1 MICRRMILTLGLLL
15 FVLASSNV
23 RALGGRSSIDLH
35 HLLSAVPPNGVA
47 RVFPQQLKGSFA
59 GVGSTSGHD
68 VTHGTNLYTRNASA
82 LQASPALEE
91 LRAKAQARMLQ
102 DRDVY
107 TAEEFQAIEAI
118 YQSANRDLRA
128 PESRDRL
135 LELVEKYPKANR
147 TGCAL
152 LYLAQGAKGDER
164 EAFLKQAIADH
175 SDAWYGDGTQVGA
188 FARAQLAVH
197 YANSNR
203 RDEAMALATEIERL
217 FPGAVDH
224 SGAPLADTLK
234 RFKLLQ

>member
-1 MICRRMILTLGLLL
+1 MAHRTVGPLGLLL
-15 FVLASSNV
+15 FLLASSDV
-23 RALGGRSSIDLH
+23 RVLRARSSIEFQH
-35 HLLSAVPPNGVA
+35 VPAAVPPDAVPLVSPEQLNGA
-47 RVFPQQLKGSFA
+47 YSGFGSIP
-59 GVGSTSGHD
+59 GRRIPHRP
-68 VTHGTNLYTRNASA
+68 NLNDANTSA
-82 LQASPALEE
+82 LQPSAPLEE

-107 TAEEFQAIEAI
+107 TAEEFQAIEAL
-118 YQSANRDLRA
+118 YQSANRNLRA

-152 LYLAQGAKGDER
+152 LYLAQGAKGAER

-188 FARAQLAVH
+188 FGRALLAVY
-197 YANSNR
+197 YANSKR
-203 RDEAMALATEIERL
+203 LDEAMALAAEVERL

-224 SGAPLADTLK
+224 SGAPVADTLK

>member
-1 MICRRMILTLGLLL
+1 MARRMVRPLGFLL
-15 FVLASSNV
+15 FVLASSDA
-23 RALGGRSSIDLH
+23 RAPRGRWSIELQ
-35 HLLSAVPPNGVA
+35 HLLATGPPNAVA
-47 RVFPQQLKGSFA
+47 LVPPQQLSGGSP
-59 GVGSTSGHD
+59 GLGSTSGRGVPD
-68 VTHGTNLYTRNASA
+68 GTNLHA
-82 LQASPALEE
+82 LNTSGLQSVPTLEE

-118 YQSANRDLRA
+118 YQSANRNLRA

-175 SDAWYGDGTQVGA
+175 CDAWYGDGTQVGA
-188 FARAQLAVH
+188 FARAQLAVY

-203 RDEAMALATEIERL
+203 RDEAIALATEVERL

-224 SGAPLADTLK
+224 SGAPVADTLK